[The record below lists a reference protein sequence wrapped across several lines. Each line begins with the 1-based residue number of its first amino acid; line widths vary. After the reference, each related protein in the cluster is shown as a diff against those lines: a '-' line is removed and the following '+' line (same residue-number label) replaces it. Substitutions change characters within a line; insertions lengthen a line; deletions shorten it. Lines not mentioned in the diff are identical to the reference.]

1 MYMYTGGAARC
12 SFSPG
17 LRERASPE
25 GGGDTR
31 HARDVSLSLF
41 LSLSLSLERAREGE
55 AITFAKLIFYELKRT
70 VVTAA
75 DSLLYSRS
83 RARIVR
89 GTNEK
94 GRLERTRVRGRGR
107 DAVARCRNFCRGH
120 FLLLLDF
127 IR

>member
-1 MYMYTGGAARC
+1 MYMYAGGAARC

-31 HARDVSLSLF
+31 HARDVSLSLSLF

-75 DSLLYSRS
+75 DSLLYS
-83 RARIVR
+83 
-89 GTNEK
+89 
-94 GRLERTRVRGRGR
+94 
-107 DAVARCRNFCRGH
+107 H
-120 FLLLLDF
+120 
-127 IR
+127 